1 MLVFAFLVNVNF
13 AYINCC
19 NFVRPALVSVIVL
32 GPLDNEKKK
41 PNFRPLIVL
50 IKFFGKK
57 RFIPA

>member
-32 GPLDNEKKK
+32 RPLDNETRKTKLSAAHCF
-41 PNFRPLIVL
+41 NLIFR
-50 IKFFGKK
+50 
-57 RFIPA
+57 